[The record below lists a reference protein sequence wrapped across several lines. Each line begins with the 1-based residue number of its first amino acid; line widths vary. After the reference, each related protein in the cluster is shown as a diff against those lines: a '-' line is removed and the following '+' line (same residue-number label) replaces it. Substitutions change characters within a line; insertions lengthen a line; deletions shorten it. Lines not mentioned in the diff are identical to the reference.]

1 MKKIALL
8 AIFSLIA
15 SGQAHAEG
23 LLGKR
28 IGTRYIFPSEDGS
41 IYYPD
46 AIVTVD
52 GQTPINIE
60 GDFTRSFL
68 MTFTNT
74 GLDITFIRDSF
85 WKPASFNGFK
95 IWDVDGTLGAFTAS
109 IASSNMAG
117 LTASN
122 IRYDQNNIW
131 VNWQG
136 LSFNTATRVSFN
148 ITAAAVPE
156 PATWA
161 LMLTGLGLT
170 GLSLRRRARGASA
183 LA

>member
-1 MKKIALL
+1 MKKIAVL

-28 IGTRYIFPSEDGS
+28 IGTRYIFPSEGGS

-60 GDFTRSFL
+60 GNFTKSFL

>member
-1 MKKIALL
+1 MKKITTL

-28 IGTRYIFPSEDGS
+28 VGIRYMFPNEGRS

-46 AIVTVD
+46 TIVTVD

-60 GDFTRSFL
+60 GNFPRNFL
-68 MTFTNT
+68 MTFTDT
-74 GLDITFIRDSF
+74 GLDVTFIVNNY
-85 WKPASFNGFK
+85 WNPASFNGFK
-95 IWDVDGTLGAFTAS
+95 IWDVDGTLGDFTAS

-136 LSFNTATRVSFN
+136 LSFNTTTRVSFN

>member
-1 MKKIALL
+1 MKKIAVL

-15 SGQAHAEG
+15 SEQAHAEE
-23 LLGKR
+23 LPGKR
-28 IGTRYIFPSEDGS
+28 IGTRYIFHSEGGS

-52 GQTPINIE
+52 GHIPINIE
-60 GDFTRSFL
+60 GNFPKSFL
-68 MTFTNT
+68 MTFTDT
-74 GLDITFIRDSF
+74 GLDVTFIVNNY
-85 WKPASFNGFK
+85 WNPASFNGFK
-95 IWDVDGTLGAFTAS
+95 
-109 IASSNMAG
+109 
-117 LTASN
+117 
-122 IRYDQNNIW
+122 IW